1 MHVRREDNVRD
12 ITHRPRDANQY
23 ELDALPRRT
32 LQGTI
37 LTRQYRVHVQGRV

>member
-1 MHVRREDNVRD
+1 MHARREDNVKD
-12 ITHRPRDANQY
+12 TTHRPRDENQY

-37 LTRQYRVHVQGRV
+37 LTRQYRVLVQGRV